1 MNTSSCKR
9 CVREGLAI
17 LPVVYAVA
25 PKALAG
31 AVPSVGGSF
40 GAGVTD
46 KRLVDHTYT
55 VRAPDPGYIY
65 VLYQGKGWQGYLVD
79 SAGYLRYYPD
89 LAVEDMPATI
99 PEKSEVLNCKRTGF
113 DHLGVE
119 AMCIDLQMATGAVY
133 VAYSRVRWT
142 PAVRD
147 VHKRNPGARMQ
158 QVMALNGS
166 PFAHAE
172 LLTTANLQ
180 NRVVNYKPAAT
191 GWFNLATVTYENGP
205 DRSNSAATLP
215 ARTLAMSGQLK
226 KPGLI
231 MALWDPV
238 GITAELNEQRNIQ
251 VAKLAQVAGI
261 GTDDAASG
269 DRARKRLIA
278 EVIDGLLKNAEASP
292 GPFYDRNYGPERY
305 QKHINQS
312 EWAKARRES
321 TAFEVAKQR
330 AERASKD
337 YVSWFASTDAVCR
350 ANVLQHDYDP
360 CDSAASL
367 AYESAVAAT
376 TRGSGTTV
384 IEHEKVW
391 WPALVKQ
398 ATDHDSWFYR
408 AICGSHRDAMDFI
421 NQEKKWDKAFDGPKL
436 AEAIVKELYE
446 NSVPKLVSLHGTIRY
461 MRPAN
466 EHTKELVDS
475 VATMLLKMQADP
487 KMRQHFGKLVGRV
500 STALMVRADV
510 LPRGFKV
517 SGFKQSIALY
527 IQKAISGDTRATL
540 AGLANARRVTGSV
553 SVSNGATG
561 AIPVDAPALNRQEA
575 EQTAAFMVM
584 RLKNRKLTAA
594 DLRALGLDKLANID
608 LSTRRARGAAT
619 SNIAMETMA
628 NPYAE
633 NFAARSIAKVD
644 AGFSAGALFFQIV
657 SFTFALN
664 DLIDP
669 KSDAQKRIDGSVG
682 LSTAVLS
689 GAAAILEIRVA
700 AQLMRGA
707 TKESVKTL
715 ARVGAVLGGA
725 ANIVEGVYLV
735 FWKGKDKLKA
745 GDRDSGWWTIGS
757 GVTLAAAG
765 VTGIVGALAATGTI
779 PVIGWALATVAL
791 LGLSIY
797 CAINANST
805 DDDNLTPVE
814 YWLDNGTF
822 GLRNLVGKDKN
833 PYLRAPAKTVTP
845 WADVRAEVVAL
856 QEVLLVVQ
864 AEVSVEPLHA
874 GVLMES
880 LFKRNSDIARYV
892 SVDLPRWSDNS
903 RVVVKMHATTVPKD
917 GQQRF
922 MAMQFEFSGSKNK
935 ETDVPRQGADPMPAQ
950 NGRLAELVVTPKGSG
965 SFWKHDAIISTAESP
980 NLKIDP
986 EVAQMR
992 IYSKVDIYNAIN
1004 VRTTARDVKRA
1015 DIWTTE
1021 LTVLYWPDEIDLP
1034 ELHLRISGIKEQ
1046 MSAAVAY

>member
-17 LPVVYAVA
+17 LPVLYAVA
-25 PKALAG
+25 PKALSG
-31 AVPSVGGSF
+31 VVPSVGGNF
-40 GAGVTD
+40 GGGVTN
-46 KRLVDHTYT
+46 KALVDHIYT
-55 VRAPDPGYIY
+55 VRSPDPGYIY

-79 SAGYLRYYPD
+79 AAGYLRYYPD

-99 PEKSEVLNCKRTGF
+99 PEKSEVMNCKRTGF

-147 VHKRNPGARMQ
+147 VYKRNPGVRMQ
-158 QVMALNGS
+158 QVMALSGS

-172 LLTTANLQ
+172 VLSTANLQ

-205 DRSNSAATLP
+205 DRSGSAATLP

-261 GTDDAASG
+261 GTDDAASVE
-269 DRARKRLIA
+269 RARKRLVA
-278 EVIDGLLKNAEASP
+278 EVIDGLLKNAEANP

-305 QKHINQS
+305 QKHINQAA
-312 EWAKARRES
+312 WAKARRDS
-321 TAFEVAKQR
+321 TAFDVAKQR

-337 YVSWFASTDAVCR
+337 YVTWFASTDPVCR
-350 ANVLQHDYDP
+350 ASILQNDYDV
-360 CDSAASL
+360 CDAAASF
-367 AYESAVAAT
+367 AYERAVAAT

-384 IEHEKVW
+384 IEQEKVW

-461 MRPAN
+461 LRPAN

-487 KMRQHFGKLVGRV
+487 KRRQHFGKLVGRV

-540 AGLANARRVTGSV
+540 SGLANAQRVAGSV

-561 AIPVDAPALNRQEA
+561 AIPVDVPALSRQEA

-594 DLRALGLDKLANID
+594 DLQALGLDKLATID
-608 LSTRRARGAAT
+608 LSTRRARGTVTA
-619 SNIAMETMA
+619 NLVMDKVA

-633 NFAARSIAKVD
+633 NFAARTIANVD
-644 AGFSAGALFFQIV
+644 AGFAAGALFFQIV
-657 SFTFALN
+657 SFAFALK
-664 DLIDP
+664 DLTDP
-669 KSDAQKRIDGSVG
+669 KNDAQKRADGAVG
-682 LSTAVLS
+682 LTTAVLS
-689 GAAAILEIRVA
+689 GAAAILEIRAA

-707 TKESVKTL
+707 TKESVKTI
-715 ARVGAVLGGA
+715 ARVGAGLGGA
-725 ANIVEGVYLV
+725 ANVIEGAWLIHRGYQK
-735 FWKGKDKLKA
+735 FEANDE
-745 GDRDSGWWTIGS
+745 DSGLWTIGS
-757 GVTLAAAG
+757 GVALVAAGITGVVGATLA
-765 VTGIVGALAATGTI
+765 TGAI
-779 PVIGWALATVAL
+779 PVIGWALATLIL
-791 LGLSIY
+791 LGVSLY

-814 YWLDNGTF
+814 YWLDNSTF
-822 GLRNLVGKDKN
+822 GLRKLVSKEKN
-833 PYLRAPAKTVTP
+833 PYLKAPAKAVER
-845 WADVRAEVVAL
+845 WGNVREEIVAL
-856 QEVLLVVQ
+856 QEVLLVIQ
-864 AEVSVEPLHA
+864 AEISVEPLHV
-874 GVLMES
+874 GTVIES
-880 LFKRNSDIARYV
+880 LFSSNSDIARYV
-892 SVDLPRWSDNS
+892 SVDLPRWSENS
-903 RVVVKMHATTVPKD
+903 RVVMKMHATTVPKD

-922 MAMQFEFSGSKNK
+922 MAMQFEFAGGRNK
-935 ETDVPRQGADPMPAQ
+935 ESEFPRQGLEPTPQ
-950 NGRLAELVVTPKGSG
+950 QSGRLAELIITPKGAG
-965 SFWKHDAIISTAESP
+965 SFWKHDAIAPRAQSP
-980 NLKIDP
+980 DLKVDP
-986 EVAQMR
+986 EAAQMR
-992 IYSKVDIYNAIN
+992 IYNRVDILNTIN
-1004 VRTTARDVKRA
+1004 VRTGAGEIKRA

-1021 LTVLYWPDEIDLP
+1021 LTVLYWPDEVDLP
-1034 ELHLRISGIKEQ
+1034 ELHLKLIGVKEQ
-1046 MSAAVAY
+1046 LATSAAY

>member
-17 LPVVYAVA
+17 LPVLYAVA
-25 PKALAG
+25 PKALSG
-31 AVPSVGGSF
+31 VVPSVGGNF
-40 GAGVTD
+40 GVGVTD
-46 KRLVDHTYT
+46 KALVDHIYT
-55 VRAPDPGYIY
+55 LRAPDPGYIY

-79 SAGYLRYYPD
+79 ASGYLRYYPD
-89 LAVEDMPATI
+89 LSIEDMPATI
-99 PEKSEVLNCKRTGF
+99 PDKSEVLNCKRAGF
-113 DHLGVE
+113 NHLGVE

-142 PAVRD
+142 RAVRD

-158 QVMALNGS
+158 QVLGLSGS
-166 PFAHAE
+166 PFPHAE
-172 LLTTANLQ
+172 VLTAANLQ
-180 NRVVNYKPAAT
+180 NRVVNYKPGAT
-191 GWFNLATVTYENGP
+191 GWFNLATVTYGSGP
-205 DRSNSAATLP
+205 DRSGSAATLP
-215 ARTLAMSGQLK
+215 ARTLEMSGQLK

-261 GTDDAASG
+261 GTDDAANVE
-269 DRARKRLIA
+269 RARKRLVA
-278 EVIDGLLKNAEASP
+278 EVIDGLLKNAEANP

-305 QKHINQS
+305 TKHINQA
-312 EWAKARRES
+312 EWAKARRDS
-321 TAFEVAKQR
+321 TAFEIAKQR

-337 YVSWFASTDAVCR
+337 YVTWFASVDTVCR
-350 ANVLQHDYDP
+350 ANVLQNDYDV
-360 CDSAASL
+360 CDAASSF
-367 AYESAVAAT
+367 AYERAVAAT

-384 IEHEKVW
+384 IEQERVW

-436 AEAIVKELYE
+436 AEAVVKELYE
-446 NSVPKLVSLHGTIRY
+446 SSVPALVSLHGTLRY
-461 MRPAN
+461 LRPAN

-540 AGLANARRVTGSV
+540 SGLANAQRVTGSV

-561 AIPVDAPALNRQEA
+561 AVPVDAPALNRQEA

-584 RLKNRKLTAA
+584 RLKSRKLTAA
-594 DLRALGLDKLANID
+594 DLRALGLDKLADMD
-608 LSTRRARGAAT
+608 LRTRRARGAAT
-619 SNIAMETMA
+619 ANIAMERMA

-633 NFAARSIAKVD
+633 NYAARTVAKVD
-644 AGFSAGALFFQIV
+644 AGFSAGALFFQMV
-657 SFTFALN
+657 SFAIALK
-664 DLIDP
+664 DLTDP
-669 KSDAQKRIDGSVG
+669 KSDAQRRADGVVG
-682 LSTAVLS
+682 LTTAVLS
-689 GAAAILEIRVA
+689 GAAAILEIRAA

-707 TKESVKTL
+707 TKESIKAI
-715 ARVGAVLGGA
+715 ARAGALLGGL
-725 ANIVEGVYLV
+725 ANVVEGVWLIRRGRQKV
-735 FWKGKDKLKA
+735 EGGDK
-745 GDRDSGWWTIGS
+745 DSGLWTIGS
-757 GVTLAAAG
+757 GVALVAAG
-765 VTGIVGALAATGTI
+765 VTGVVGATLATGTI
-779 PVIGWALATVAL
+779 PVVGWALATLVL
-791 LGLSIY
+791 LGLSLY

-822 GLRNLVGKDKN
+822 GLKRLIAKDKN
-833 PYLRAPAKTVTP
+833 PYLKAPATAVAP
-845 WADVRAEVVAL
+845 WGDVRSEIVAL

-864 AEVSVEPLHA
+864 AEISVEPLHV
-874 GVLMES
+874 GTVFEG
-880 LFKRNSDIARYV
+880 LFSRNADIARYV
-892 SVDLPRWSDNS
+892 SVDLPRWSENS
-903 RVVVKMHATTVPKD
+903 RVVMKMHATTVPKD

-922 MAMQFEFSGSKNK
+922 MAMQFEFAGGRNRES
-935 ETDVPRQGADPMPAQ
+935 EIARQGLEPIPQ
-950 NGRLAELVVTPKGSG
+950 QSGRLAEIVVTPKGTG
-965 SFWKHDAIISTAESP
+965 SFWKHDAIVPQAQTPDLKVDAEA
-980 NLKIDP
+980 
-986 EVAQMR
+986 AQMR
-992 IYSKVDIYNAIN
+992 IYNRIDIFNTIN
-1004 VRTTARDVKRA
+1004 VRTGPNEIKRA

-1021 LTVLYWPDEIDLP
+1021 LTVLYWPDEVDLP
-1034 ELHLRISGIKEQ
+1034 ELHLKMTGVKEQ
-1046 MSAAVAY
+1046 LTASAAY